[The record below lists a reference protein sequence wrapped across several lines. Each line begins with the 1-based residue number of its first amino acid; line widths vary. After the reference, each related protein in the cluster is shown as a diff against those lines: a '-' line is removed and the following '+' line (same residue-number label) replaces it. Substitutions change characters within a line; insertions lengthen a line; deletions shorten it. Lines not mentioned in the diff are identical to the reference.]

1 VKRYVFCAA
10 ALVLAAGAVAGCG
23 SSGNSSGSGGG
34 STGGG
39 QKKITL
45 IQGVANEPFYISMY
59 CGAKQEAA
67 AEGVQLEVTAPQKWD
82 TAMQTS
88 VVTAVTAKKPNAVL
102 IAPVDKEAMRAP
114 VKGLADAGSK
124 VIFVDTELSDTSL
137 GLSRISSDNK
147 LGGQL
152 GAKALAKQISDAGK
166 VLVLSPKKGIA
177 TTDDRVQ
184 GFTAEITANHPKI
197 KVVSV
202 QYPGDDAAAAQSV
215 VTATL
220 AANPDLAGIFADP
233 GRRPAGRPGAGSDQS
248 GAPRHRQAGHTA
260 GRRRADRE
268 DRAGVDQDPAAGG
281 QQAERRRPGG
291 RQVPLQ
297 VHLLTLGSMI
307 IQGPLPATHFRTVPR
322 RPAWPPAA
330 IDSRFP
336 VGRGRRNAGAGRRG
350 PDRRG
355 ARGSGGP

>member
-1 VKRYVFCAA
+1 MKRYVYSAV

-23 SSGNSSGSGGG
+23 DSGSGGNAG
-34 STGGG
+34 GGG

-67 AEGVQLEVTAPQKWD
+67 ALGVQLEVTAPQKWD

-88 VVTAVTAKKPNAVL
+88 VVTAVTAKRPNAVL

-124 VIFVDTELSDTSL
+124 VIFVDTELSDNSL

-152 GAKALAKQISDAGK
+152 GAKALAKQVGDTGK
-166 VLVLSPKKGIA
+166 VMVLSPKKGIA

-184 GFTAEITANHPKI
+184 GFTGEITANHPKI

-220 AANPDLAGIFADP
+220 AANPDLAGIFAANLVT
-233 GRRPAGRPGAGSDQS
+233 GQGAAAAVKAGNKTGKVKLVEFDASQTQVD
-248 GAPRHRQAGHTA
+248 AL
-260 GRRRADRE
+260 
-268 DRAGVDQDPAAGG
+268 RAGQVQALISQEPLDIGRQGI
-281 QQAERRRPGG
+281 QQAVAALTGKTVQTSIKTQLLEVNKQNVDDP
-291 RQVPLQ
+291 QVAKYLYKS
-297 VHLLTLGSMI
+297 TC
-307 IQGPLPATHFRTVPR
+307 
-322 RPAWPPAA
+322 
-330 IDSRFP
+330 
-336 VGRGRRNAGAGRRG
+336 
-350 PDRRG
+350 
-355 ARGSGGP
+355 

>member
-1 VKRYVFCAA
+1 VKRYVFCAT

-220 AANPDLAGIFADP
+220 AANPDLAGIFAANLVTGQGAAAAVKAGNKTGAVKLVEFDASQTQVDALRGGQVQALISQEP
-233 GRRPAGRPGAGSDQS
+233 LDIGRQGIQ
-248 GAPRHRQAGHTA
+248 QAVAALTGKTVQA
-260 GRRRADRE
+260 SIKTQLLE
-268 DRAGVDQDPAAGG
+268 VNKQNVDDPAVAKY
-281 QQAERRRPGG
+281 
-291 RQVPLQ
+291 LYKS
-297 VHLLTLGSMI
+297 TC
-307 IQGPLPATHFRTVPR
+307 
-322 RPAWPPAA
+322 
-330 IDSRFP
+330 
-336 VGRGRRNAGAGRRG
+336 
-350 PDRRG
+350 
-355 ARGSGGP
+355 